1 MKPSKNYQQAADIA
15 RRTSFILL
23 VLLIISFL
31 ISHLM
36 VGVDPVFRILVSCL
50 PLIIFIPGM
59 LQGRRRT
66 ASLLCFALLLYFMAL
81 VPKLFIP
88 GNLLSDIIT
97 TGLVTTLFISCM
109 MYSTWQY
116 RADLARLESSGELTE
131 NGEGKLANLKGK
143 PITTT

>member
-66 ASLLCFALLLYFMAL
+66 ASLLCFALLLYFIAL
-81 VPKLFIP
+81 VPKLFVS
-88 GNLLSDIIT
+88 GNLLSDSLIT
-97 TGLVTTLFISCM
+97 TLVTALFISCM

-116 RADLARLESSGELTE
+116 RADVARLEQSSSTNEHGEKNE
-131 NGEGKLANLKGK
+131 
-143 PITTT
+143 

>member
-1 MKPSKNYQQAADIA
+1 MKPSENYQQAADIA
-15 RRTSFILL
+15 RRTSLILL
-23 VLLIISFL
+23 ILLIISFL
-31 ISHLM
+31 ISNLI
-36 VGVDPVFRILVSCL
+36 VGINPVFRILVSCL
-50 PLIIFIPGM
+50 PLAIFIPGI

-131 NGEGKLANLKGK
+131 NGEGK
-143 PITTT
+143 